1 MDYPLD
7 CTAAV
12 IFSVGGC
19 NAVLA
24 HCYGTTGSNHGNGA
38 GNTRGGFD
46 YNPSFG
52 KCLVVVCFVLV

>member
-38 GNTRGGFD
+38 GNTRGNQSINIKIKGW
-46 YNPSFG
+46 
-52 KCLVVVCFVLV
+52 L